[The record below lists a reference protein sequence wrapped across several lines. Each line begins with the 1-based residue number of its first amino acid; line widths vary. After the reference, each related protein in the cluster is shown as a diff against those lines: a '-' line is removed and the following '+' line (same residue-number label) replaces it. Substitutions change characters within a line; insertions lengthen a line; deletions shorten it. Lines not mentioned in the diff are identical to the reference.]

1 MNLPTLVTGEVVMLK
16 LLLPGL
22 CNGVLRE
29 IWSVQ
34 MQSNMVDNFNKHPES
49 PEVPRILEISK
60 EYHQKQPWIELN
72 PNFRTKTE
80 KNVSAIF
87 NFREILSHVNIGMRA
102 LRSFKNGENDIV
114 TGPAAGKCFR
124 NQLKSIKNTLKK

>member
-1 MNLPTLVTGEVVMLK
+1 MLK

-22 CNGVLRE
+22 CNGVMRE

-80 KNVSAIF
+80 KKTCPPFLISEKF
-87 NFREILSHVNIGMRA
+87 SHM
-102 LRSFKNGENDIV
+102 
-114 TGPAAGKCFR
+114 
-124 NQLKSIKNTLKK
+124 